1 MRYAVPMLKPQDLVV
16 LLKLVG
22 QDPGWTFEKIGAE
35 LDLSAS
41 AVHRSLDR
49 ARQAGLYDPRRR
61 AVRHAALVEFLA
73 HGAKYIFPA
82 VMRGEARGIA
92 TAWGAPPLAK
102 RLSSSRKNVPVWP
115 HPKGKVRGIALEPLH
130 PIVAEAARRDDRLAE
145 LLALFDAIRIGNARE
160 RALAV
165 KELEQRLDSERVP
178 A

>member
-1 MRYAVPMLKPQDLVV
+1 MKPQDLVV

-22 QDPGWTFEKIGAE
+22 QAPGWTFEKIGAE

-49 ARQAGLYDPRRR
+49 AHQAGLYDPRRR
-61 AVRHAALVEFLA
+61 AVRRAALLELLS

-92 TAWGAPPLAK
+92 TAWGAPPLAE